1 MNREL
6 IELFSYYINYLQ
18 GAGPFHSTGDTDVS
32 FCVSWRKKAVDSG
45 EKAQQETHCVAEHD
59 SMMYWPQYGTDGWW
73 EGGNTRTLIE
83 TLVEF
88 SAYRPDPLLGG
99 G

>member
-1 MNREL
+1 MRVFFIQQETLLCL
-6 IELFSYYINYLQ
+6 IL
-18 GAGPFHSTGDTDVS
+18 
-32 FCVSWRKKAVDSG
+32 CVLDKKAVDSG

-59 SMMYWPQYGTDGWW
+59 SMMYWPQYGANGWW
-73 EGGNTRTLIE
+73 VRVGNTRMPIE

-88 SAYRPDPLLGG
+88 SAYRPDTPFGG